1 MTINYITVGKRIR
14 RLRTAQRITQEELA
28 FRIGTS
34 AAFISNIELA
44 KKKPSLQKLSQIADA
59 LDVTVNDLLYNT
71 PPSESDFSGNEL
83 SRILDLCPPE
93 KQQKLME
100 HLAAII
106 KSFTTH

>member
-34 AAFISNIELA
+34 AAFISNIECA
-44 KKKPSLQKLSQIADA
+44 KKKPSLQKLSQIAEA
-59 LDVTVNDLLYNT
+59 LDVTVNDLLYN
-71 PPSESDFSGNEL
+71 PSPSEGGSSGDEL
-83 SRILDLCPPE
+83 SRMLALCSPE
-93 KQQKLME
+93 ERQKLTE